1 MEGQVEGLGN
11 VLLLI
16 GVKLRRTG
24 RVVRSTAVTGV
35 VSL

>member
-1 MEGQVEGLGN
+1 MIGQVEGLGN
-11 VLLLI
+11 VLLI

-24 RVVRSTAVTGV
+24 RVVRSTAATGV